1 MSEQTE
7 TFSRIVEKLGLLT
20 SKLREYKRENE
31 KMRKELEDKRL
42 LWDEQLTKI
51 KQMELQMNLLR
62 NRGESDDV
70 KTSRLVLEKKIN
82 DYIKEIDR
90 CIALLGDHH

>member
-1 MSEQTE
+1 MPEQIE

-20 SKLREYKRENE
+20 TKLRDYKRENE
-31 KMRKELEDKRL
+31 KMRKELEDKKL
-42 LWDEQLTKI
+42 QWDEQLTKSKEI
-51 KQMELQMNLLR
+51 ELQMNVLKSR
-62 NRGESDDV
+62 ESDDA

-90 CIALLGDHH
+90 CIALLGDNH